1 MQVII
6 IGAGRGSRLMP
17 TTADTPKCFA
27 EVGGRRLLDWTL
39 HSLGENPAR
48 PLGPENICF
57 VGGYQIEKVQ
67 RDYPGFTFRNN
78 DNWQNNNILGSL
90 FYAED
95 VMQEGFLCAY
105 SDILFTPSV
114 VAGLIEST
122 ADIALGVD
130 TCWLERYAERTE
142 HPPDD
147 AEKVTVEN
155 GALTGISREIS
166 EQDAHGEFIGVARF
180 SPAGAALLKEHYH
193 RCQEQFSG
201 QPWGP
206 AALFEKAYLIQ
217 LLEEMIQQ
225 GVAMT
230 HVDTAGGY
238 IEIDTQQDFQYAQV
252 QWRENHLER

>member
-27 EVGGRRLLDWTL
+27 EVEGRRLLDWTL
-39 HSLGENPAR
+39 HALGENTAS
-48 PLGPENICF
+48 PLGPEEICF

-67 RDYPGFTFRNN
+67 QEYPGFTYRDN

-155 GALTGISREIS
+155 NRLTRISREIP
-166 EQDAHGEFIGVARF
+166 EAEAHGEFIGVARF
-180 SPAGAALLKEHYH
+180 SAAGAALLKEHYH
-193 RCQEQFSG
+193 RCQQQFAG
-201 QPWGP
+201 QRWGA

-217 LLEEMIQQ
+217 LLDEMLMQ

-238 IEIDTQQDFQYAQV
+238 IEIDTQQDFQYAHE
-252 QWRENHLER
+252 QWTENHLKR